1 MDLLSFNGISKA
13 LILILGLPPGTTII
27 SASPHGSSFWTR
39 TARIDVELSDGSP
52 HVYFMKV
59 ATGDTGRGMVRGEY
73 EGVSKL
79 HEVIP
84 EGVPRPVA
92 WGTYKSQPD
101 THFYLCD
108 FLDMIE
114 DLPDVHAFCL
124 LLAKLHKESIPR
136 SPNGKFGF
144 HEVTY
149 EGPMYQ
155 DTTWCDTWEESFVLR
170 LKASLEQERLVHG
183 SDKENEEL
191 LPALYEKVIPRLL
204 RPLQT
209 KGRSVKPALIH
220 GDIWYGNMST
230 NADTGEPLMFD
241 PSVFWG
247 HNECEFL
254 ARNLCMP
261 LH

>member
-1 MDLLSFNGISKA
+1 MLRFV
-13 LILILGLPPGTTII
+13 LGLPSGTII
-27 SASPHGSSFWTR
+27 TSASPHGSSFWTK
-39 TARIDVELSDGSP
+39 TARIDVEHNDGNS

-59 ATGDTGRGMVRGEY
+59 ATGDTGRGMLRGEY

-79 HEVIP
+79 YEVIP
-84 EGVPRPVA
+84 EGIPRPVA
-92 WGTYKSQPD
+92 WGTYKLQPD

-108 FLDMIE
+108 FLDMTE
-114 DLPDVHAFCL
+114 DLPDIHAFCL

-136 SPNGKFGF
+136 SPNGMFGF

-155 DTTWCDTWEESFVLR
+155 DTTWCTTWEESFVLR
-170 LKASLEQERLVHG
+170 MKASLEQERAVDG
-183 SDKENEEL
+183 SHKENEDL

-209 KGRSVKPALIH
+209 NGRSIKPALIH
-220 GDIWYGNMST
+220 GDIWYGNLSI
-230 NADTGEPLMFD
+230 NAKTGEPLMFD

-247 HNECEFL
+247 HNECEF
-254 ARNLCMP
+254 
-261 LH
+261 